1 MSPWFIDASPFL
13 VRSALETKRSVGLT
27 EQVALD
33 GGWFTFGS
41 LDVDEDGF
49 QEYFSLPLRLSH
61 YVIVLHL
68 K

>member
-1 MSPWFIDASPFL
+1 MDA
-13 VRSALETKRSVGLT
+13 AEKGLT

-49 QEYFSLPLRLSH
+49 QEYAEKVETENKR
-61 YVIVLHL
+61 VEDM
-68 K
+68 